1 MCVKNKI
8 KNNFIHKMK
17 IYRHLAKSVL
27 AAAAIMMAVSC
38 TNGSA
43 GQTAGQA
50 AASADTSATGRMIIR
65 YIDGD
70 SLMANYNLAKEISEA
85 MLRRSN
91 QLDNEQQKRGA
102 EITRFGNEIQN
113 KYQNN
118 GYLTQESFNA
128 DQAKLQQMQI
138 DAQNYLAKLQRDA
151 QNEMQQY
158 NMQLNDSVENFI
170 NEYARQKG
178 YDMIIYKASGV
189 YMDAKYDVTNE
200 VVNGLNKRYTKVEKK

>member
-1 MCVKNKI
+1 
-8 KNNFIHKMK
+8 MK
-17 IYRHLAKSVL
+17 LYRHLAKSVL
-27 AAAAIMMAVSC
+27 VAAAIMMAVSC
-38 TNGSA
+38 TNGTA
-43 GQTAGQA
+43 GQAAGQA
-50 AASADTSATGRMIIR
+50 AASADTSTTGRMIIR

-91 QLDNEQQKRGA
+91 QIDNEQQKRGA

-151 QNEMQQY
+151 QNEMQQH

-178 YDMIIYKASGV
+178 FDMIIYKASGV
-189 YMDAKYDVTNE
+189 YMDAKYDVTDD

>member
-1 MCVKNKI
+1 
-8 KNNFIHKMK
+8 MK
-17 IYRHLAKSVL
+17 LYRHLAKSVL
-27 AAAAIMMAVSC
+27 VAAAIMMAVSC
-38 TNGSA
+38 TNGTA
-43 GQTAGQA
+43 GQAAGQA
-50 AASADTSATGRMIIR
+50 AASADTSTTGRMIIR

-91 QLDNEQQKRGA
+91 QIDNEQQKRGA

-170 NEYARQKG
+170 NDYARQKG
-178 YDMIIYKASGV
+178 FDMIIYKASGV
-189 YMDAKYDVTNE
+189 YMDKKYDVTKE
-200 VVNGLNKRYTKVEKK
+200 VVEGLNKRYTKVEKK

>member
-1 MCVKNKI
+1 
-8 KNNFIHKMK
+8 MK

-43 GQTAGQA
+43 GQAAGQA

-138 DAQNYLAKLQRDA
+138 DAQNYMAKLQRDA

-158 NMQLNDSVENFI
+158 NIQLNDSVENFI
-170 NEYARQKG
+170 NAYAKQKG

-189 YMDAKYDVTNE
+189 YMAAKYDVTRE
-200 VVNGLNKRYTKVEKK
+200 VVDGLNKRYTKVEKK

>member
-1 MCVKNKI
+1 
-8 KNNFIHKMK
+8 MK
-17 IYRHLAKSVL
+17 LYRHLAKSVL
-27 AAAAIMMAVSC
+27 VAAAIMMAVSC
-38 TNGSA
+38 TNGTA
-43 GQTAGQA
+43 GQAAGQA
-50 AASADTSATGRMIIR
+50 AASSDTSTTGRMIIR

-91 QLDNEQQKRGA
+91 QIDNEQQKRGA

-178 YDMIIYKASGV
+178 FDMIIYKASGV
-189 YMDAKYDVTNE
+189 YMDAKYDVTDD

>member
-1 MCVKNKI
+1 
-8 KNNFIHKMK
+8 MK
-17 IYRHLAKSVL
+17 LYRHLAKSVFVAAALVL
-27 AAAAIMMAVSC
+27 AASC
-38 TNGSA
+38 TNSNSG
-43 GQTAGQA
+43 TN
-50 AASADTSATGRMIIR
+50 AASASPAADTASDGKMVIR

-70 SLMANYNLAKEISEA
+70 SLMASYNLAKEISEA

-91 QLDNEQQKRGA
+91 QLDSEQQKRGA

-178 YDMIIYKASGV
+178 FDMIIYKASGV
-189 YMDAKYDVTNE
+189 YMDAKYDVTDD

>member
-1 MCVKNKI
+1 
-8 KNNFIHKMK
+8 MK
-17 IYRHLAKSVL
+17 LYRHLAKSVL
-27 AAAAIMMAVSC
+27 VAAAIMMAVSC
-38 TNGSA
+38 TNGTA
-43 GQTAGQA
+43 GQAAGQA
-50 AASADTSATGRMIIR
+50 AASADTSTTGRMIIR

-91 QLDNEQQKRGA
+91 QIDNEQQKRGA

-118 GYLTQESFNA
+118 GYLTQESFNT

-178 YDMIIYKASGV
+178 FDMIIYKASGV
-189 YMDAKYDVTNE
+189 YMDAKYDVTDD

>member
-1 MCVKNKI
+1 
-8 KNNFIHKMK
+8 MK
-17 IYRHLAKSVL
+17 LYRHLAKFVFVAAALML
-27 AAAAIMMAVSC
+27 AASC
-38 TNGSA
+38 SNGNGGSA
-43 GQTAGQA
+43 ATTA
-50 AASADTSATGRMIIR
+50 SPADTSTNGQMVVR

-70 SLMANYNLAKEISEA
+70 SLMANYVLAREINEA

-91 QLDNEQQKRGA
+91 QLDSEQQKRGA

-138 DAQNYLAKLQRDA
+138 DAQNYMAKLQRDA

-158 NMQLNDSVENFI
+158 NIQLNDSVENFI
-170 NEYARQKG
+170 NAYAKQKG
-178 YDMIIYKASGV
+178 YDMIVYKASGV
-189 YMDAKYDVTNE
+189 YMDAKYDVTRE
-200 VVNGLNKRYTKVEKK
+200 VVDGLNKRYTKVEKK

>member
-1 MCVKNKI
+1 
-8 KNNFIHKMK
+8 MK
-17 IYRHLAKSVL
+17 LYRHLAKSVL
-27 AAAAIMMAVSC
+27 VAAAIMMAVSC
-38 TNGSA
+38 TNGTA
-43 GQTAGQA
+43 GQAAGQA
-50 AASADTSATGRMIIR
+50 AASADTSTTGRMIIR

-91 QLDNEQQKRGA
+91 QIDNEQQKRGA

-178 YDMIIYKASGV
+178 FDMIIYKASGV
-189 YMDAKYDVTNE
+189 YMDAKYDVTDD

>member
-1 MCVKNKI
+1 
-8 KNNFIHKMK
+8 MK
-17 IYRHLAKSVL
+17 LYRHLAKSVL
-27 AAAAIMMAVSC
+27 VAAAIMMAVSC
-38 TNGSA
+38 TNGTA
-43 GQTAGQA
+43 GQAAGQA
-50 AASADTSATGRMIIR
+50 AASADTSTTGRMIIR

-91 QLDNEQQKRGA
+91 QIDNEQQKRGA

-178 YDMIIYKASGV
+178 FDLIIYKYSGV
-189 YMDAKYDVTNE
+189 YMYEKYDVTDY
-200 VVNGLNKRYTKVEKK
+200 VVNGLNKSYTKVEKK

>member
-1 MCVKNKI
+1 
-8 KNNFIHKMK
+8 MK
-17 IYRHLAKSVL
+17 LYRHLAKSVFV
-27 AAAAIMMAVSC
+27 AAALMLAVSC
-38 TNGSA
+38 SNGNAGSNAANTTTADSSA
-43 GQTAGQA
+43 NE
-50 AASADTSATGRMIIR
+50 RMIVR

-70 SLMANYNLAKEISEA
+70 SLMANYNLAKEINEA

-138 DAQNYLAKLQRDA
+138 DAQNYMAKLQRDD

-170 NEYARQKG
+170 NDYARQKG
-178 YDMIIYKASGV
+178 FDMIIYKASGV
-189 YMDAKYDVTNE
+189 KKKKKYDVTKE
-200 VVNGLNKRYTKVEKK
+200 VVEGLNKRYTKVEKK

>member
-1 MCVKNKI
+1 
-8 KNNFIHKMK
+8 MK
-17 IYRHLAKSVL
+17 LYRHLAKSVFVAAALML
-27 AAAAIMMAVSC
+27 AASCSNGNAGSNAANTTTADS
-38 TNGSA
+38 SA
-43 GQTAGQA
+43 NE
-50 AASADTSATGRMIIR
+50 RMIVR

-70 SLMANYNLAKEISEA
+70 SLMANYNLAKEINEA

-138 DAQNYLAKLQRDA
+138 DAQNYMAKLQRDA

-170 NEYARQKG
+170 NDYARQKG
-178 YDMIIYKASGV
+178 FDMIIYKASGV
-189 YMDAKYDVTNE
+189 YMAKKYDVTKE
-200 VVNGLNKRYTKVEKK
+200 VVEGLNKRYTKVEKK

>member
-1 MCVKNKI
+1 
-8 KNNFIHKMK
+8 MK
-17 IYRHLAKSVL
+17 LYRHLAKSVL
-27 AAAAIMMAVSC
+27 VAAAIMMAVSC
-38 TNGSA
+38 TNGTA
-43 GQTAGQA
+43 GQAAGQA
-50 AASADTSATGRMIIR
+50 AASADTSTTGRMIIR

-85 MLRRSN
+85 MLLRSN
-91 QLDNEQQKRGA
+91 QLDSEQQKRGA

-128 DQAKLQQMQI
+128 DQAKLQQMQV
-138 DAQNYLAKLQRDA
+138 DAQNYMAKLQRDA

-178 YDMIIYKASGV
+178 FDMIIYKASGV
-189 YMDAKYDVTNE
+189 YMDAKYDVTDD